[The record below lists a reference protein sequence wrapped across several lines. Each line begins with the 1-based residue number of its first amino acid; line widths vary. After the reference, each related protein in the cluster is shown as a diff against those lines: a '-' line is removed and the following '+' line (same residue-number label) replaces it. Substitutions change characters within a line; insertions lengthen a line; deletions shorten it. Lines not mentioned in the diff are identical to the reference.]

1 MVCVLGLKMMTVSIV
16 IPTRN
21 RDEDLKELLASIR
34 KQTILPIEIIVV
46 DDSDNLRTRNL
57 VEQLGKDFSHQGIL
71 LKYLRGNEQNRSIS
85 AARNLGA
92 NESNG
97 EVTFFID
104 DDVILDNR
112 YTEKI
117 LEVYDEYPDALGV
130 QGDMTRGGVRR
141 GSVLGN
147 ALDRVFFQ
155 PHYEK
160 NSCRV
165 YAAGMSFSI
174 PLTRIIRSQWLT
186 GTQVSYKREVLKDFK
201 WDNNLKGY
209 SLCEDMDI
217 SYRIQKC
224 HPDSLYTTPH
234 ARVLHKF
241 SPAARI
247 DTRKLIYLGVV
258 YPTYIFFKDMKQTP
272 LNMMIFVWG
281 IFFGRFVSV
290 LLEKDPRSVLFL
302 ARAHLSLLRNL
313 GCVKKGNFAFLQTTA
328 KKRGHSGS

>member
-1 MVCVLGLKMMTVSIV
+1 MVGVLGLKMMTVSIV

-34 KQTILPIEIIVV
+34 KQTILPIEVIVV

-57 VEQLGKDFSHQGIL
+57 VEEQNKVFPHQGIL

-92 NESNG
+92 KESTG

-112 YTEKI
+112 YIEKI
-117 LEVYDEYPDALGV
+117 LEVYNEYPDALGV
-130 QGDMTRGGVRR
+130 QGDMARPAARR

-147 ALDRVFFQ
+147 ALNKVLFQ
-155 PHYEK
+155 VHYEK

-165 YAAGMSFSI
+165 HAAGMSFPI

-186 GTQVSYKREVLKDFK
+186 GTQSSYKKEVLKDFK

-224 HPDSLYTTPH
+224 HPDSLYSTPH

-241 SPAARI
+241 SPVARI
-247 DTRKLIYLGVV
+247 DTRELIYFGVA

-272 LNMMIFVWG
+272 LNMMVFVWG
-281 IFFGRFVSV
+281 IFFGKFVSV
-290 LLEKDPRSVLFL
+290 LLEKDHRSVLFL
-302 ARAHLSLLRNL
+302 MGAHLSLLRNL
-313 GCVKKGNFAFLQTTA
+313 ECIKKGNFAFLQTTA
-328 KKRGHSGS
+328 KKRAHSGL

>member
-1 MVCVLGLKMMTVSIV
+1 MMPVSIV

-21 RDEDLKELLASIR
+21 RDEDLEESLASIR

-57 VEQLGKDFSHQGIL
+57 VEQLGKDFFHQGIL

-92 NESNG
+92 KESTG

-112 YTEKI
+112 YIEKI
-117 LEVYDEYPDALGV
+117 LEVYNEYPDALGV
-130 QGDMTRGGVRR
+130 QGDMVLPPGARR
-141 GSVLGN
+141 NSVLGN
-147 ALDRVFFQ
+147 ALDKVLFQ
-155 PHYEK
+155 PHSEK
-160 NSCRV
+160 DSCKV
-165 YAAGMSFSI
+165 HAAGMSFPS

-186 GTQVSYKREVLKDFK
+186 GTQSSYKREVLKDFK
-201 WDNNLKGY
+201 WDTNLKGY

-224 HPDSLYTTPH
+224 HPDSLYATPH

-241 SPAARI
+241 SPVARI
-247 DTRKLIYLGVV
+247 DTRELIYVGVA

-281 IFFGRFVSV
+281 IFFGRFVSM
-290 LLEKDPRSVLFL
+290 LLEKDHRSILFL
-302 ARAHLSLLRNL
+302 TRAHLSLLRNL
-313 GCVKKGNFAFLQTTA
+313 ECVKKGNFAFLQTTA
-328 KKRGHSGS
+328 KKRAHSGL